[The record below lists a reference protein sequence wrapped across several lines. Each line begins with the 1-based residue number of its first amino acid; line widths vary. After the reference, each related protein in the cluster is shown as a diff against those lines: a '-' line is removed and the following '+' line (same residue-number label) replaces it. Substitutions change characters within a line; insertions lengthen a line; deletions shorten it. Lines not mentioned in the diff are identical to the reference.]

1 MKIFASIIDSIKGL
15 GRTGPLGREILWQIL
30 LRKLSSSPEWKPVL
44 IPIETERW
52 TKSNRIYEAS
62 IN

>member
-1 MKIFASIIDSIKGL
+1 MKIFASMIDSIKGL

-44 IPIETERW
+44 IPIETER
-52 TKSNRIYEAS
+52 
-62 IN
+62 